1 MWEYIQ
7 SAMEDRMMRALT
19 IFIACTSAIAIVA
32 AAAYCGHAF
41 GFSHGVESAWNGVQA
56 TCEDP
61 EAQTKINGRTYMC
74 VTKEQWNEVAERIFR
89 QGVALGVKRAREA
102 T

>member
-61 EAQTKINGRTYMC
+61 EAQTKTNCRHVRDISPPPT
-74 VTKEQWNEVAERIFR
+74 
-89 QGVALGVKRAREA
+89 EA
-102 T
+102 GAVDVLTAAMLLDR

>member
-1 MWEYIQ
+1 MGIH
-7 SAMEDRMMRALT
+7 SISNGGSHDARLDHLHRLHKRNCHRCRSCVLRSC
-19 IFIACTSAIAIVA
+19 I
-32 AAAYCGHAF
+32 